1 MGTTPHV
8 PIISQLRASLPGVLP
23 SILMCD
29 FGHLAD
35 EVARVEA
42 AGAPALHLDV
52 MDGHFVPNLSYGL
65 VIVETVRRLSKLPLE
80 THLMIT
86 PPEPYLKRFVEA
98 GADLV
103 TIHVEA
109 TADPRG
115 ALRQI
120 RGAGAAC
127 GLALNP
133 GTPLSVIEPLLP
145 DCDTVLVM
153 SVNPGF
159 GGQAFE
165 RVALD
170 KLRALASR
178 PGPRPLLE
186 IDGGIHEET
195 IRDAA
200 AAGAQL
206 FSVGSAI
213 FRSHDYKATIGNLV
227 HLAREGAAAP

>member
-1 MGTTPHV
+1 
-8 PIISQLRASLPGVLP
+8 
-23 SILMCD
+23 MCD

-115 ALRQI
+115 RCAKF
-120 RGAGAAC
+120 AA
-127 GLALNP
+127 
-133 GTPLSVIEPLLP
+133 
-145 DCDTVLVM
+145 
-153 SVNPGF
+153 
-159 GGQAFE
+159 
-165 RVALD
+165 
-170 KLRALASR
+170 RALPPVLR
-178 PGPRPLLE
+178 
-186 IDGGIHEET
+186 
-195 IRDAA
+195 
-200 AAGAQL
+200 
-206 FSVGSAI
+206 
-213 FRSHDYKATIGNLV
+213 
-227 HLAREGAAAP
+227 